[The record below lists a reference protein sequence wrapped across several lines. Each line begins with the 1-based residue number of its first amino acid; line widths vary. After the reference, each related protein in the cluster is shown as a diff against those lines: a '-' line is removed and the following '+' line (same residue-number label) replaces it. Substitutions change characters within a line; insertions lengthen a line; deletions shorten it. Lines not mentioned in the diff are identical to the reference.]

1 MQSVYLNRKGLQSI
15 EIEEPLIRLP
25 LKPGGKATL
34 DIDVINFETPTHI
47 YLSSRGAVKDKV
59 TFNRNNPYVDGEE
72 LLTATISNPLGQ
84 QELYEG
90 EISISTGYGS
100 REESFILQIGH
111 LEDEQSLDA
120 IEVDDDLSRLDYRNK
135 ARSPQV
141 RRPEMHLQWPGYRN
155 KAHSPQVRRPEMNLQ
170 WPNLDLDVKRIR
182 RMRNLPYILL
192 GIGVIF
198 ALLLLLS
205 GSISYGV
212 AILGFIVIVVLAYYT
227 WRLLD

>member
-111 LEDEQSLDA
+111 LEDEQPLDA

-141 RRPEMHLQWPGYRN
+141 RRPEMHLQWP
-155 KAHSPQVRRPEMNLQ
+155 
-170 WPNLDLDVKRIR
+170 NLDLDVKRIR
-182 RMRNLPYILL
+182 RMRNLPYVLL

>member
-72 LLTATISNPLGQ
+72 LLTATISHPLGQ

-111 LEDEQSLDA
+111 LEDEQPLDA
-120 IEVDDDLSRLDYRNK
+120 IEVDDDLSRPDYRNK

-141 RRPEMHLQWPGYRN
+141 RRPEMHLQWP
-155 KAHSPQVRRPEMNLQ
+155 
-170 WPNLDLDVKRIR
+170 NLDLDVTRIR

-192 GIGVIF
+192 GIGVII
-198 ALLLLLS
+198 ALLLLLT

>member
-1 MQSVYLNRKGLQSI
+1 MTGSPIYCRLNSGELMQSVYLNRKGLQSI

-111 LEDEQSLDA
+111 LEDEQPLDA

-141 RRPEMHLQWPGYRN
+141 RRPEMH
-155 KAHSPQVRRPEMNLQ
+155 LQ

>member
-1 MQSVYLNRKGLQSI
+1 MR
-15 EIEEPLIRLP
+15 P
-25 LKPGGKATL
+25 
-34 DIDVINFETPTHI
+34 PTHI

-90 EISISTGYGS
+90 AISISTGYGS

-111 LEDEQSLDA
+111 LEDEQPFDA
-120 IEVDDDLSRLDYRNK
+120 IEVDDDLSRPDYRSK
-135 ARSPQV
+135 TRSPQV
-141 RRPEMHLQWPGYRN
+141 RRPEMHLPWPD
-155 KAHSPQVRRPEMNLQ
+155 L
-170 WPNLDLDVKRIR
+170 NLDVMRIR

-192 GIGVIF
+192 GIGVII
-198 ALLLLLS
+198 ALLLLLA
-205 GSISYGV
+205 GSISSGV

>member
-111 LEDEQSLDA
+111 LEDEQPLDA
-120 IEVDDDLSRLDYRNK
+120 IEVDDDLSRPDYRNK

-141 RRPEMHLQWPGYRN
+141 RRPEMHLQWP
-155 KAHSPQVRRPEMNLQ
+155 
-170 WPNLDLDVKRIR
+170 NLDLDVTRIR

-192 GIGVIF
+192 GIGVII
-198 ALLLLLS
+198 ALLLLLT

>member
-1 MQSVYLNRKGLQSI
+1 MQSVYINRKGLQSI
-15 EIEEPLIRLP
+15 EIEEPLVRFP

-34 DIDVINFETPTHI
+34 DIDVINFEAPTHV

-100 REESFILQIGH
+100 REESFIVQIGH
-111 LEDEQSLDA
+111 LEDEPPLDA
-120 IEVDDDLSRLDYRNK
+120 IDIDDDLSRPDYRSK

-141 RRPEMHLQWPGYRN
+141 WRPEIRLQ
-155 KAHSPQVRRPEMNLQ
+155 RPNIS
-170 WPNLDLDVKRIR
+170 LDTKRIR
-182 RMRNLPYILL
+182 RMKNLPYILL
-192 GIGVIF
+192 GIGVII
-198 ALLLLLS
+198 ALLLLGT

-212 AILGFIVIVVLAYYT
+212 AILGFIVVVVLAYYT

>member
-1 MQSVYLNRKGLQSI
+1 
-15 EIEEPLIRLP
+15 
-25 LKPGGKATL
+25 
-34 DIDVINFETPTHI
+34 VINFETPTHI

-111 LEDEQSLDA
+111 LEDEQPLDA
-120 IEVDDDLSRLDYRNK
+120 IEIDDDLSRLDYRNK

-141 RRPEMHLQWPGYRN
+141 RRPEMHLQWPD
-155 KAHSPQVRRPEMNLQ
+155 
-170 WPNLDLDVKRIR
+170 LDLDVKRIR

>member
-120 IEVDDDLSRLDYRNK
+120 IEIDDDLSRLDYRNK

-141 RRPEMHLQWPGYRN
+141 RRPEMHLQWPD
-155 KAHSPQVRRPEMNLQ
+155 
-170 WPNLDLDVKRIR
+170 LDLDVKRIR

>member
-1 MQSVYLNRKGLQSI
+1 MQSVYINRKGLQSI
-15 EIEEPLIRLP
+15 EIEEPVIRLP

-34 DIDVINFETPTHI
+34 DIDVINFEAPTHI

-84 QELYEG
+84 LELYEG
-90 EISISTGYGS
+90 AISISTGYGS

-111 LEDEQSLDA
+111 LEDEQPLDA
-120 IEVDDDLSRLDYRNK
+120 IEVDDDLSRPDYRSK
-135 ARSPQV
+135 AHSPQL
-141 RRPEMHLQWPGYRN
+141 RRPEMHLLWPDL
-155 KAHSPQVRRPEMNLQ
+155 H
-170 WPNLDLDVKRIR
+170 LDIKRIR
-182 RMRNLPYILL
+182 RMKNLPYILL
-192 GIGVIF
+192 GIGVII
-198 ALLLLLS
+198 ALLLLLA

>member
-1 MQSVYLNRKGLQSI
+1 MQSVYINRKGLQSI
-15 EIEEPLIRLP
+15 EIEEPLIRFP

-34 DIDVINFETPTHI
+34 DIDVVNFEAPTHI

-72 LLTATISNPLGQ
+72 LLTATISNPIGP
-84 QELYEG
+84 QELFEG

-100 REESFILQIGH
+100 REESFTLQIGH
-111 LEDEQSLDA
+111 LEDEQPLDA
-120 IEVDDDLSRLDYRNK
+120 IEVDDGLSRPDYRSK
-135 ARSPQV
+135 AHSQQV
-141 RRPEMHLQWPGYRN
+141 RRPEMRVRLPDYRSKARSSQVRQPEMRQQWPTL
-155 KAHSPQVRRPEMNLQ
+155 H
-170 WPNLDLDVKRIR
+170 LDVKRIR

-192 GIGVIF
+192 GIGVII
-198 ALLLLLS
+198 ALLLLLT

>member
-1 MQSVYLNRKGLQSI
+1 RKGLQSI

-90 EISISTGYGS
+90 EISVSTGYGS

-111 LEDEQSLDA
+111 LEDEQPLDA
-120 IEVDDDLSRLDYRNK
+120 IEVDDDLSRPDYRNK
-135 ARSPQV
+135 AHSPHV
-141 RRPEMHLQWPGYRN
+141 RRPEMHLQWP
-155 KAHSPQVRRPEMNLQ
+155 
-170 WPNLDLDVKRIR
+170 NLDLDVMRIR

-192 GIGVIF
+192 GIGVII
-198 ALLLLLS
+198 ALLLLLV

>member
-90 EISISTGYGS
+90 EISVSTGYGS

-111 LEDEQSLDA
+111 LEDEQPLDA
-120 IEVDDDLSRLDYRNK
+120 IEVDDDLSRPDYRNK

-141 RRPEMHLQWPGYRN
+141 RRPEMHLQWPN
-155 KAHSPQVRRPEMNLQ
+155 I
-170 WPNLDLDVKRIR
+170 DLDVMRIR

-192 GIGVIF
+192 GIGVII
-198 ALLLLLS
+198 ALLLLLV

>member
-1 MQSVYLNRKGLQSI
+1 MQSVYLNRKGFQSI
-15 EIEEPLIRLP
+15 EIEEPVIRFP

-59 TFNRNNPYVDGEE
+59 TFNRNNPYIDGEE

-100 REESFILQIGH
+100 REESFIVQIGH
-111 LEDEQSLDA
+111 LEDEPPLDA
-120 IEVDDDLSRLDYRNK
+120 IEVDDDLSRPDYRSK

-141 RRPEMHLQWPGYRN
+141 RRPEIRLQ
-155 KAHSPQVRRPEMNLQ
+155 RPNIS
-170 WPNLDLDVKRIR
+170 LDVKRIR
-182 RMRNLPYILL
+182 RMKNLPYILL
-192 GIGVIF
+192 GIGVII
-198 ALLLLLS
+198 ALLLLGL

-212 AILGFIVIVVLAYYT
+212 AILGFIVVIVLAYYT

>member
-141 RRPEMHLQWPGYRN
+141 RRPEMHLQWP
-155 KAHSPQVRRPEMNLQ
+155 
-170 WPNLDLDVKRIR
+170 NLDLDVKRIR

>member
-1 MQSVYLNRKGLQSI
+1 MQSVYINRKGLQSI

-34 DIDVINFETPTHI
+34 DIDVINYEAPTHI

-90 EISISTGYGS
+90 EISISTAYGS
-100 REESFILQIGH
+100 REESFILQIGQV
-111 LEDEQSLDA
+111 ENEPPLDA
-120 IEVDDDLSRLDYRNK
+120 IEVDEGLSRLDYRSK
-135 ARSPQV
+135 ARPLTV
-141 RRPEMHLQWPGYRN
+141 RRPSLRLRWPLR
-155 KAHSPQVRRPEMNLQ
+155 
-170 WPNLDLDVKRIR
+170 LDAKRIR
-182 RMRNLPYILL
+182 RMSNLPYILL
-192 GIGVIF
+192 GIGVII
-198 ALLLLLS
+198 ALILL
-205 GSISYGV
+205 GTGGISYGV
-212 AILGFIVIVVLAYYT
+212 AILGFIVVVILAYYT

>member
-111 LEDEQSLDA
+111 LEDEQPLDA

-141 RRPEMHLQWPGYRN
+141 RRPEMH
-155 KAHSPQVRRPEMNLQ
+155 LQ

-212 AILGFIVIVVLAYYT
+212 AILGFIIIVVLAYYT

>member
-111 LEDEQSLDA
+111 LEDEQPLDA
-120 IEVDDDLSRLDYRNK
+120 IEVDDDLSRPDYRSK
-135 ARSPQV
+135 TRSPQV
-141 RRPEMHLQWPGYRN
+141 RRPEMHLPWPD
-155 KAHSPQVRRPEMNLQ
+155 L
-170 WPNLDLDVKRIR
+170 NLDVMRIR

-192 GIGVIF
+192 GIGVII
-198 ALLLLLS
+198 ALLLLLA
-205 GSISYGV
+205 GSISSGV

>member
-1 MQSVYLNRKGLQSI
+1 MQSVYINRKGLQSI
-15 EIEEPLIRLP
+15 EIEEPLVRFP

-34 DIDVINFETPTHI
+34 DIDVINFEAPTHV

-100 REESFILQIGH
+100 REESFVVQIGH
-111 LEDEQSLDA
+111 LEDEPPLDA
-120 IEVDDDLSRLDYRNK
+120 IDIDDDLSRPDYRSK
-135 ARSPQV
+135 ARSQQV
-141 RRPEMHLQWPGYRN
+141 RRPEIRLQ
-155 KAHSPQVRRPEMNLQ
+155 RPNIS
-170 WPNLDLDVKRIR
+170 LDLKRIR
-182 RMRNLPYILL
+182 RMKNLPYILL
-192 GIGVIF
+192 GIGVLI
-198 ALLLLLS
+198 ALLLLGL
-205 GSISYGV
+205 GSISYGA
-212 AILGFIVIVVLAYYT
+212 AILGFIVVVVLAYYT

>member
-1 MQSVYLNRKGLQSI
+1 MQSI

-34 DIDVINFETPTHI
+34 DIDVINFEAPTHI

-72 LLTATISNPLGQ
+72 LLTATVSNPIGQ

-111 LEDEQSLDA
+111 LEDEQPLDA
-120 IEVDDDLSRLDYRNK
+120 IEIDDDLSRPDYRSK
-135 ARSPQV
+135 ARAPHV
-141 RRPEMHLQWPGYRN
+141 RRPEMHLPNLHQDV
-155 KAHSPQVRRPEMNLQ
+155 KRRPEMHLP
-170 WPNLDLDVKRIR
+170 WPNLHLDVRRIK

-192 GIGVIF
+192 GIGVII
-198 ALLLLLS
+198 ALILL
-205 GSISYGV
+205 GTGGISYGV
-212 AILGFIVIVVLAYYT
+212 AILGFIVVVVLAYYT

>member
-1 MQSVYLNRKGLQSI
+1 MQSVFINRKGLQSI
-15 EIEEPLIRLP
+15 EIEEPLVRFP

-34 DIDVINFETPTHI
+34 DIDVINFEAPTHV

-100 REESFILQIGH
+100 REESFVVQIGH
-111 LEDEQSLDA
+111 LEDEPPLDA
-120 IEVDDDLSRLDYRNK
+120 IDIDDDLSRPDYRSK
-135 ARSPQV
+135 PRSQQV
-141 RRPEMHLQWPGYRN
+141 RRPEIRLQ
-155 KAHSPQVRRPEMNLQ
+155 RPNIS
-170 WPNLDLDVKRIR
+170 LDLKRVR

-192 GIGVIF
+192 GIGVII
-198 ALLLLLS
+198 ALLLLGL

-212 AILGFIVIVVLAYYT
+212 AILGFIVVVVLAYYT